1 MAHPHWLDRAAVCVI
16 AASFALAS
24 VEGHAAPAKRLPTK
38 PFVYKAQ
45 NLPLTDVLRDFAGTQ
60 SLPLVIADGV
70 TGTVNASFNTT
81 PEGFLEIVS
90 KAFGLIWYFDGVG
103 LFIYPSNQ
111 LQTRLFKLKDMKS
124 DSVEAKLAAFGL
136 GDSRYPM
143 RFQRGVGLAMAFG
156 PPRHI
161 ELIEA
166 MISALSEMEGE
177 TGPEDVRAF
186 SLTYASAVD
195 RVVQGVTLPGVA
207 TTLSSIYGAPA
218 SGGAAGPGGSVAAV
232 GDKLN
237 TIGEEM
243 GKLEGTPEQRAK
255 RDSTIQGAA
264 RALANG
270 GSSGT
275 KPVAANAP
283 MKSTIYAPSAS
294 DAKPKAPPG
303 KAAFAADEATN
314 TVIVRASQEQMA
326 AIAQLI
332 TRLDAPSAMIEIEA
346 TIIDI
351 SSDEVDA
358 LGFDWRYQSNS
369 RDIQISP
376 TGNATSTSGAVP
388 QGGGFNIT
396 TLFRGNAWELLARVR
411 ALESKG
417 SARILSQPKVLG
429 AANRMAVLSDKRTAS
444 VRVAGNQDA
453 QLFSVEAGTTLQV
466 TPRLILDPVQTRI
479 SMDLLIEDGGFSAQT
494 VDEVPIVQRTTI
506 RTEAM
511 LNEGQ
516 SLLVGGIVVESS
528 GSGRSGLPVLS
539 RLPVVGRLF
548 RVDETYATKRQRLF
562 LLTPKRVSLAPK
574 QDMPAP
580 LAPDASVLPAWPA
593 SAPQPNAEAR

>member
-1 MAHPHWLDRAAVCVI
+1 MAHPHWLNRTAVCVV
-16 AASFALAS
+16 AASFALTS
-24 VEGHAAPAKRLPTK
+24 IESRAAPAKRLPTK

-45 NLPLTDVLRDFAGTQ
+45 NVPLTDVLRDFAGAQ
-60 SLPLVIADGV
+60 AVPLVIADGV
-70 TGTVNASFNTT
+70 TGTVNASFNAT
-81 PEGFLEIVS
+81 PEAFLEIVS

-166 MISALSEMEGE
+166 MIGALSEMEGE

-186 SLTYASAVD
+186 PLTYASAVD

-207 TTLSSIYGAPA
+207 TTLTSIYSTPA
-218 SGGAAGPGGSVAAV
+218 AAGPANAVTGAAATLSSTA
-232 GDKLN
+232 DQL
-237 TIGEEM
+237 T
-243 GKLEGTPEQRAK
+243 KLEGTAEQRAQ
-255 RDSTIQGAA
+255 RDSTIQGVA
-264 RALANG
+264 RTLANNG
-270 GSSGT
+270 TGST
-275 KPVAANAP
+275 KPVAPNAP
-283 MKSTIYAPSAS
+283 MKSSIYATPTN
-294 DAKPKAPPG
+294 DAKQKAPPG
-303 KAAFAADEATN
+303 KAVFAADESTN
-314 TVIVRASQEQMA
+314 TVLVRATQDQMA
-326 AIAQLI
+326 SIGQLI
-332 TRLDAPSAMIEIEA
+332 TRLDAPNEMIEIEA

-376 TGNATSTSGAVP
+376 TGTATSTSGAVP

-396 TLFRGNAWELLARVR
+396 TLFRGSAWELLARVR

-429 AANRMAVLSDKRTAS
+429 AANRTAVLSDKRTAS

-466 TPRLILDPVQTRI
+466 TPRLILDPAQTRI

-494 VDEVPIVQRTTI
+494 VDDVPIVQRTTI
-506 RTEAM
+506 RTDAM

-516 SLLVGGIVVESS
+516 SLLIGGIVVESS
-528 GSGRSGLPVLS
+528 GSGRSGLPGIS
-539 RLPVVGRLF
+539 RVPFFGRLF

-562 LLTPKRVSLAPK
+562 MLTPKRVSLAPK
-574 QDMPAP
+574 QDVPA
-580 LAPDASVLPAWPA
+580 AVMPDAAVLPAVPA
-593 SAPQPNAEAR
+593 SAPQPNAIER